1 MSRGFQ
7 TAEVNWIS
15 CNGIVAPGAQNVK
28 SERCR
33 SDTCFVGG
41 GIFFRA
47 PGHTDREYTAKEMEA
62 YAGD

>member
-7 TAEVNWIS
+7 GAEVNWIS
-15 CNGIVAPGAQNVK
+15 CIVIVAPGAENVK

-33 SDTCFVGG
+33 SGTCFVGG
-41 GIFFRA
+41 GIFFPA
-47 PGHTDREYTAKEMEA
+47 PGHTVREYTEKEMEA